1 MRVSYS
7 LILLLTVSMVFFS
20 SCKEQEQVVKHDDFI
35 EDSNEVKRNLRFTG
49 NYNKD
54 FNDLQDLHMSSA
66 LSNGIS
72 PLKDRGDTVNFK
84 KKDLV
89 RLPSELELYK
99 TYHLTHSIPYLVP
112 SAAKL
117 FVDIANNFRDSL
129 YSKNIPLHR
138 LYLTSVLRTDEDVRR
153 LVKGNI
159 NASDNSTHRY
169 AATFDVS
176 WKRFEPFISDSTNE
190 VAPERLKL
198 VLAQVLFD
206 LRHADRCYV
215 KHERKQACFHIT
227 VR

>member
-99 TYHLTHSIPYLVP
+99 TYHLTHSIPYLVLRLQN
-112 SAAKL
+112 SLLILQIIFVIL
-117 FVDIANNFRDSL
+117 FI
-129 YSKNIPLHR
+129 
-138 LYLTSVLRTDEDVRR
+138 
-153 LVKGNI
+153 VK
-159 NASDNSTHRY
+159 
-169 AATFDVS
+169 
-176 WKRFEPFISDSTNE
+176 ISHYTG
-190 VAPERLKL
+190 
-198 VLAQVLFD
+198 
-206 LRHADRCYV
+206 C
-215 KHERKQACFHIT
+215 I
-227 VR
+227 